1 MTSKTKKR
9 ILYTFGSLVAI
20 VLIFIIAL
28 SLKFQALSEY
38 ALHRAGFPD
47 ATIERADLS
56 TTGTTFENIKLQKD
70 GWQIEIAK
78 LSLFATWDDLQATR
92 LGSVEI
98 DGVHAILLPTE
109 KDETQASGL
118 PALALPKPF
127 TLPVRIVDL
136 QNVRVFLPSPMGD
149 LKLELAGNLVDQGD
163 HYQAALEMKGDTAEN
178 FAFNGKMTLKA
189 EKTTGIASLHLDIDQ
204 GRLAMAT
211 PDIDVKR
218 LIGWVSA
225 EIKPDQPL
233 PLIKAQVSAGSI
245 KTYGIPLQGV
255 NLTADITAEKSAV
268 VLQGQALNDSG
279 DILAEVTLDRTDPVQ
294 DKLQI
299 TLDTKLKNL
308 DAFDTAGLQ
317 GRASVALSVSGEK
330 KHAADWM
337 AWENLGGTAAVS
349 ASKLSLPGLLKQA
362 EAQAKMDVT
371 YNPDQLT
378 LGALFSDAAS
388 FKGIVLPLDAQK
400 PVSLNLPA
408 GKDRAGLAYDTRNK
422 VLGVRFKNMDVT
434 APLFSAQQAQANVQL
449 SFGSAGLSGV
459 TGSLETG
466 DITHSAKPAAII
478 PLRLKNTFTAPKG
491 QTGVIG
497 FDGEITEK
505 NGAFYATLK
514 GQHDLRKNVGQ
525 LDFNMPPMSFQPRIT
540 ALKDIIP
547 LSANYAQD
555 VFGTIGT
562 SAQLSWRKNKS
573 TWETGSKAAL
583 FLKDVTGTVKN
594 NTVAGINAVLNIDS
608 LLPLAFTE
616 EKLAIG
622 AMNVGLPLNN
632 GVIVASLDTQKKFTL
647 HQAEWTLAGGTLVST
662 PFSFS
667 LNDMNGQA
675 TLTARDL
682 QLAQLFTIAPLDGL
696 TAQGTVQ
703 GTLPLEVHNGVVSI
717 KNGVLESMGSG
728 KISYAPQDIPSFLR
742 ANGQQ
747 QVVDLQVALKAF
759 EFESLKLTIDGTLG
773 KDQKIGL
780 SAKGKNPEFYSGYPV
795 NINLNVEGPLENILK
810 YSPGGRQIP
819 DNIQKQ
825 LEEYEQK
832 HDKK

>member
-9 ILYTFGSLVAI
+9 IFYTFGSLVSI

-28 SLKFQALSEY
+28 SFKFQALSEY
-38 ALHRAGFPD
+38 ALHRVGFPD
-47 ATIERADLS
+47 ATIERAKLGTS
-56 TTGTTFENIKLQKD
+56 GTTFENIKLQKD
-70 GWQIEIAK
+70 GWQVEIAK
-78 LSLFATWDDLQATR
+78 VSLFATWDDIRAAR
-92 LGSVEI
+92 LGSIEV
-98 DGVHAILLPTE
+98 DGVHAILLTSDKEDTE
-109 KDETQASGL
+109 ATDFQI
-118 PALALPKPF
+118 PALPKPF
-127 TLPVRIVDL
+127 NLPVRIIDL
-136 QNVRVFLPSPMGD
+136 QNARLFLPSPIGD
-149 LKLELAGNLVDQGD
+149 LKLELAGNMVDQGD
-163 HYQAALEMKGDTAEN
+163 HYQASLDIKGDTAEN
-178 FAFNGKMTLKA
+178 LGFNGKLTLKA
-189 EKTTGIASLHLDIDQ
+189 EKTTGIANLHLDIDQ
-204 GRLAMAT
+204 GRLALAA
-211 PDIDVKR
+211 PDIDIKR

-225 EIKPDQPL
+225 EIKPGLNL
-233 PLIKAQVSAGSI
+233 PIIKAQVAAGSI

-255 NLTADITAEKSAV
+255 NLTADITAEKSAL

-279 DILAEVTLDRTDPVQ
+279 DVLAEITLDRTDAAQ

-317 GRASVALSVSGEK
+317 GRASVALSVSGKK
-330 KHAADWM
+330 KHEADWM

-378 LGALFSDAAS
+378 IGALFSDAAS
-388 FKGIVLPLDAQK
+388 FKGIILPLDGQK
-400 PVSLNLPA
+400 PVAVTLPA
-408 GKDRAGLAYDTRNK
+408 GKDRAGIAYDTRSK
-422 VLGVRFKNMDVT
+422 VLGIRFKGMDVT
-434 APLFSAQQAQANVQL
+434 APLFSVQQAQANVQL
-449 SFGSAGLSGV
+449 SFDGHGLSGV
-459 TGSLETG
+459 TGSFETG
-466 DITHSAKPAAII
+466 DIAHSAKPAAII
-478 PLRLKNTFTAPKG
+478 PLRLKNIFTAPKG
-491 QTGVIG
+491 QAGLIG
-497 FDGEITEK
+497 FTGDITEK

-514 GQHDLRKNVGQ
+514 GQHDLRKNAGQ
-525 LDFNMPPMSFQPRIT
+525 LDFNMPPMSFQPQIT

-547 LSANYAQD
+547 LSASYAQD

-562 SAQLSWRKNKS
+562 SAQLSWRKSKN
-573 TWETGSKAAL
+573 TWETTSKAAL
-583 FLKDVTGTVKN
+583 FLKEVTGTIKN
-594 NTVAGINAVLNIDS
+594 NTVAGINAVLTIDS

-632 GVIVASLDTQKKFTL
+632 GVIVASLDAQKKFTL

-662 PFSFS
+662 PFSTS
-667 LNDMNGQA
+667 LDDLNAQA

-682 QLAQLFTIAPLDGL
+682 QLEQLFTIAPLDGL
-696 TAQGTVQ
+696 TAKGTVQ

-728 KISYAPQDIPSFLR
+728 KISYAPQEIPSFLR
-742 ANGQQ
+742 DKGQQ
-747 QVVDLQVALKAF
+747 QMVDLQVALKAF

-780 SAKGKNPEFYSGYPV
+780 SAKGKNPEFYNGYPV

-832 HDKK
+832 HDKE